1 MQDIL
6 GVEKVGRREAR
17 SLPGPVF
24 EFNVGSMAATL
35 RSASSGGGGYGI
47 GEELPD

>member
-1 MQDIL
+1 MHDIP

-24 EFNVGSMAATL
+24 EVNVGSLAVTL
-35 RSASSGGGGYGI
+35 RSASSGGDGYGI
-47 GEELPD
+47 GERLPD